1 MLADFIIW
9 HMLTM
14 QQKGFSL
21 IELVVTIV
29 VLMAVA
35 TIAIPAFQS
44 AIGNA
49 QIRTVAESIRDGL
62 QLARAEAIK
71 RNARVKFTLQST
83 SAWQIGCVT
92 PATGC
97 PAAIS
102 QKNATE
108 GASGNI
114 NVTADNFTAVFSGF
128 GTRDPAS
135 EAGLTLVNITN
146 TQVKSEELKALRVTL
161 GAGGNVKVCDPTVST
176 IGDPRAC

>member
-1 MLADFIIW
+1 
-9 HMLTM
+9 M

-21 IELVVTIV
+21 VELVVTIV
-29 VLMAVA
+29 VLMAVS

-44 AIGNA
+44 SIGNA
-49 QIRTVAESIRDGL
+49 QIRTVSESIRDGL

-92 PATGC
+92 PTPSC

-102 QKNATE
+102 QKSASE
-108 GASGNI
+108 GSSANI

-135 EAGLTLVNITN
+135 PVGLTSVNITN
-146 TQVKSEELKALRVTL
+146 TQVSSSDLKALRVTL
-161 GAGGNVKVCDPTVST
+161 AAGGNVKVCDPSVT
-176 IGDPRAC
+176 ITGDPRAC